1 MVCYARPVSMMTA
14 IVLVV
19 FVVFGKPTVHFFG
32 TAALVVAV
40 TVALAA
46 AAVAAALVFAAA
58 VPARRRRVA
67 AGGCVT
73 CQFRCQ
79 HAMTGPPGR
88 SWLVS
93 TVDREQA
100 TPVPA
105 HRAVAG
111 GPGPRTLLSIQP
123 VAHPPVRLVGHA
135 AAHPPVQVAAH
146 AVTPRA
152 VGVPARPVPPPSVR
166 DNGFE
171 GFKRVPAG
179 PVPRWPDRP
188 VHRAGQA
195 LPDQALP
202 GQRAT

>member
-79 HAMTGPPGR
+79 HAMTDQSGPSWPVSAAGRARAASGPGR
-88 SWLVS
+88 P
-93 TVDREQA
+93 A
-100 TPVPA
+100 T
-105 HRAVAG
+105 AG
-111 GPGPRTLLSIQP
+111 GPARWPGRPRPASTAVRARAASGSGRPAAAGGAGGRTLLPIQP
-123 VAHPPVRLVGHA
+123 VAPRPVRDKKDLEL
-135 AAHPPVQVAAH
+135 
-146 AVTPRA
+146 
-152 VGVPARPVPPPSVR
+152 VPA
-166 DNGFE
+166 
-171 GFKRVPAG
+171 
-179 PVPRWPDRP
+179 PRWPDRP
-188 VHRAGQA
+188 AYRLAEPA
-195 LPDQALP
+195 R
-202 GQRAT
+202 QRAT